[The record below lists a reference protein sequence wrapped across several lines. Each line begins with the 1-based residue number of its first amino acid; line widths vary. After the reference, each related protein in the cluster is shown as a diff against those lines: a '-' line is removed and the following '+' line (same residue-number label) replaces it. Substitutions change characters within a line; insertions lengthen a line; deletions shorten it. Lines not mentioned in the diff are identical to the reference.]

1 MQSINSSFNNLG
13 LAAGNTVSISPAH
26 VKNGVNPLSIKQE
39 LGKQIAD
46 KQSRPERVEQAV
58 DSQKQAQQKQAQQG
72 FELDAQTLS
81 FLENNQEP
89 SQLVRQQDTGTDS
102 NQSNKFTA
110 KDQISSQ
117 NQTAVSSYQNI
128 NNLAQRESVQQLL
141 GIDLY
146 A

>member
-26 VKNGVNPLSIKQE
+26 VKNGVNPLS
-39 LGKQIAD
+39 GKQIAD

-102 NQSNKFTA
+102 NQSSKFTA